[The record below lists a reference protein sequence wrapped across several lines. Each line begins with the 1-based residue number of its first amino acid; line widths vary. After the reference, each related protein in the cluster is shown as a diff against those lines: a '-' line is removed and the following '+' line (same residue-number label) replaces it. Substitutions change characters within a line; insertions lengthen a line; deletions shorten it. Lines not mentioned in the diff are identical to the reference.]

1 VRDYEGNLREV
12 AAQHYGWPLWK
23 VESAWAYTGAYH
35 EEVAEDDRT
44 FDARDDFAAL
54 KAILP
59 TLEKAVAG
67 E

>member
-1 VRDYEGNLREV
+1 M
-12 AAQHYGWPLWK
+12 
-23 VESAWAYTGAYH
+23 ESAWAYAGAYH

-59 TLEKAVAG
+59 ALEKAVAR